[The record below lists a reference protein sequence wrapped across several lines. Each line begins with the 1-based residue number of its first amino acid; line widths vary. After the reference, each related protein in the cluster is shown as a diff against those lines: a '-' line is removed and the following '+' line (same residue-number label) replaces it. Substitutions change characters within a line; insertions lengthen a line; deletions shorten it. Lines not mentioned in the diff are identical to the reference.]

1 MILLWTV
8 RGSPY
13 LLQRLPYQ
21 GELVAVSCTGLADP
35 IVKLKLDPGRPREP
49 MVHGFRRE
57 LRNVLAGRGE
67 TGKECDNHSTF
78 RG

>member
-1 MILLWTV
+1 VITGRLMARALQCMADCKQL
-8 RGSPY
+8 GS
-13 LLQRLPYQ
+13 
-21 GELVAVSCTGLADP
+21 VAGAGFTDYV
-35 IVKLKLDPGRPREP
+35 VKLKLDPGRPREP

-57 LRNVLAGRGE
+57 LRNVLAGGGE